1 MLRERAILGASYDT
15 QEQQHISLCLPGTR
29 AVILARIFKWANAS
43 DESPICW
50 LHGPGGAGKTTIA
63 TTLAKQFASEGRLA
77 GTFFFSRESA
87 LPGRHTTQN
96 LVTTIAYQLA
106 IAHPKVGRK
115 IHRVIQADP
124 TVFSKSLQRQME
136 SLVLIPTQPY
146 TFPLLISQ
154 TFWLFLELASALL
167 PFLIFHSMFGNV
179 TRMALQT
186 CITFLPMVAH
196 LSAVYVAT
204 RFVAL
209 GVLPKWL
216 PMIVIL
222 DGLDECDTKDTLELI
237 KILAGG
243 ERSFSAS
250 IRFFV
255 TSHTEDYIQG
265 KFRLYA
271 RRTQFIDLMDFRA
284 HDDIRIYLQDRFSA
298 FCAENEAYMK
308 GVEKPWPSASDL
320 TALVEKSEGL
330 FVYASTLL
338 KFVGDLDSG
347 EDVPAKRLR
356 RAMLRHD
363 GLDGIYHQVFRD
375 APHSS
380 TNDFKRLFGAF
391 LLLKYPLPI
400 DDLAQLLRIG
410 GASEA
415 RRLLRGCKAILR
427 FPDDVKG
434 QVTFFHASL
443 HDFLLEEDRSREN
456 YIDPL
461 CHHAYLLY
469 DCFRIM
475 ASKWELI
482 SSNPKA
488 SQPLPPNVY
497 VPVRRDNHLPLMKST
512 DIGLTN
518 DTLKSSSFSPPDPL
532 VPPKC
537 FRGKLSYPP
546 PRVEFIRSDFNPSP
560 TIFPLYFKKFSQ
572 PLEHSFTYACRSW
585 CYHLKEIL
593 ISQDGMSHL
602 MSHLEDE
609 IFKTLFISCLSSLA
623 TDWFQAWASILGDR
637 SDRWKGLKDEL
648 DAIISMCR
656 VSLNFLA
663 KFMLTSDQDP
673 SSDVIVSPLYD
684 IQKLVER
691 QLHVQ
696 R

>member
-1 MLRERAILGASYDT
+1 MLRELAILGASYDS
-15 QEQQHISLCLPGTR
+15 QEQQHISLCLSGTR
-29 AVILARIFKWANAS
+29 AVILARILKWANAS

-87 LPGRHTTQN
+87 LPGRRTTQN
-96 LVTTIAYQLA
+96 LVTTIAYQLS
-106 IAHPKVGRK
+106 ITHPNVGRK

-124 TVFSKSLQRQME
+124 TVFSKSLQKQME
-136 SLVLIPTQPY
+136 SFVLIPTQPY

-154 TFWLFLELASALL
+154 TFWLLLELASALL
-167 PFLIFHSMFGNV
+167 PFLIFHSAFGNI

-186 CITFLPMVAH
+186 CLTFLPMVAH
-196 LSAVYVAT
+196 LSAVYDAT

-209 GVLPKWL
+209 GVFPKSL

-222 DGLDECDTKDTLELI
+222 DGLDECDTKDTPELI

-243 ERSFSAS
+243 ERNFSAS

-255 TSHTEDYIQG
+255 TSRAEDYIQG
-265 KFRLYA
+265 KFRLNA

-284 HDDIRIYLQDRFSA
+284 HDDIRIYLQDGFSA

-338 KFVGDLDSG
+338 KFVGDLDCG
-347 EDVPAKRLR
+347 EDVPAKRLQ

-380 TNDFKRLFGAF
+380 KNDFKRLFGT
-391 LLLKYPLPI
+391 LLLIKDPLPI
-400 DDLAQLLRIG
+400 DDLAHLLRIG

-415 RRLLRGCKAILR
+415 RRLLRGCNAILR

-434 QVTFFHASL
+434 KVTFFHASL
-443 HDFLLEEDRSREN
+443 HDFLLEKNRSKQN

-461 CHHAYLLY
+461 RHHVYLLC

-475 ASKWELI
+475 VSNWESI
-482 SSNPKA
+482 SSNLKA
-488 SQPLPPNVY
+488 SQPLPPKSY
-497 VPVRRDNHLPLMKST
+497 VSVRPDDHLPPMKST
-512 DIGLTN
+512 DISLTN
-518 DTLKSSSFSPPDPL
+518 DTLKTLSFSPPDPL
-532 VPPKC
+532 VSRKRRGNPG
-537 FRGKLSYPP
+537 GKLQNIAQGVDYIGSNMAPISQTFRQEYSSYEPP
-546 PRVEFIRSDFNPSP
+546 PFSP
-560 TIFPLYFKKFSQ
+560 
-572 PLEHSFTYACRSW
+572 PLEPSITYACRNW

-593 ISQDGMSHL
+593 ISHDGMSYL

-609 IFKTLFISCLSSLA
+609 IFRTHFTSCLSSLA
-623 TDWFQAWASILGDR
+623 TDWFQTWVSILGQRPDR
-637 SDRWKGLKDEL
+637 RRGLKDEL
-648 DAIISMCR
+648 DAIISMCP

-663 KFMLTSDQDP
+663 KIYADIGSGPRYRYYFQPIVRNTKTS
-673 SSDVIVSPLYD
+673 
-684 IQKLVER
+684 
-691 QLHVQ
+691 
-696 R
+696 